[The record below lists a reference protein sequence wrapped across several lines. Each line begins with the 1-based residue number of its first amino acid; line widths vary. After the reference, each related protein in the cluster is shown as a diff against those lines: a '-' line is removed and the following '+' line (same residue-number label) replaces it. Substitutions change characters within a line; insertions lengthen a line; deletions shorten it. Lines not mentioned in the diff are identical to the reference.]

1 MIWSSVRIS
10 SNTFKQ
16 NAGWFSTYAAIQ
28 AIWYTDGKDGDFAST
43 KDHQVT
49 PSSMSSTLSD
59 NLSKQGIVSFST
71 VNTITLPSSTLTMD
85 SNKILM
91 QSNTFNQNFICAGA
105 SIVLLQNLRRLFID
119 SDTYIN
125 NSGQYLE
132 ALNYYGSITSTG
144 TFTDVSQPPGA
155 LSLSAYYEDSNS
167 STSLQSIVTMNS
179 LENYY
184 PIAPLIINGALYISA
199 YGLTFDN
206 NAMQEL
212 NPTYV
217 KTTYPSNAITFLKN
231 QGVLTLKSF
240 TIQNYKG
247 FDLAKIQE
255 ILGTTAYANV
265 VYKLPTERDSSGS
278 SSTTVSSPSYVIDY
292 AFKSTLIKFGYPP
305 ASSNSDFQ
313 NYFDKLTI
321 DLSKLSNITHYCPG
335 QSIPIFLELNDDW
348 TDVTITNFD
357 IKNVDLVYGR
367 EAIFKISNY
376 GTLTIQNGTVD
387 SLNVN
392 SYNYDTSGYTYVGN
406 NGGIFSFYS
415 VSKNSKSDFVYTV
428 TNVTFTK
435 LYGNE
440 GAAIYF
446 VANSGVTTAHPNYI
460 TLSTLTLT
468 SSYSYKS
475 GLVYLASGLQFVSIT
490 GSTFTSNTGVT
501 GEADLFVVSSGS
513 LTVTSTTFTLF
524 ASSSTARGASISF
537 TMSLPFSFQATFSSI
552 TIKWNSDSFV
562 SATFKNYA
570 DNPTTYLTKNSP
582 IQLSKGSLKTTSS
595 TFSNCA
601 ISKNGGILYIESGSI
616 YTDIGSTFTQNAAN
630 DGGAIYISGGTL
642 SLLNT
647 VLSYNYADDGGA
659 IYGNSL
665 SVISQFSGIT
675 WNYNYVSDSGG
686 WLYLIGSSKIVADTS
701 TFSNNKAS
709 NTASAVYFLGTDTST
724 FATCTFSSNYAI
736 SGNTLSLLFA
746 PTTFTSITISN
757 NLADAD
763 SSGIFIT
770 FSIVTIS
777 SSTFNTTSFPN
788 SETSSFA
795 AADSAKTTGWY
806 ISISAGASVTVSNSN
821 FENGYAINGG
831 FIYMAGNSDLTISG
845 STFKSGSSK
854 SNGGSI
860 YASSFN
866 KITIS
871 SSSFTNSASEAD
883 GSVFYFNS
891 GTTSI
896 TSIIFSLT
904 YNPSAIYLLG
914 GTFAGNQITMTN
926 SIATNTQMN
935 SNYYGSGIFASN
947 MNSFSLSS
955 STFTSLNYAGY
966 GGAIYI
972 SDTSSSRT
980 SYATNPTYSINSWT
994 FTSNSAYYGG
1004 AVYVDY
1010 VKYASFTSWTF
1021 TSNSAISS
1029 SSISASG
1036 SGGAIYYA
1044 SAGKKFILI

>member
-1 MIWSSVRIS
+1 MYSNSFTKCNSFQGIIFILRTSSFTAPILIHQNTFTQNSALVGANVLSLYLYTSATYSSSFSSTSMIWSSVRIS
-10 SNTFKQ
+10 SNTFIQ
-16 NAGWFSTYAAIQ
+16 NVGWFSTYSAIQ
-28 AIWYTDGKDGDFAST
+28 AIWYTDGKDGDIAST

-49 PSSMSSTLSD
+49 PSSMSSTSSN

-85 SNKILM
+85 SNKFLM
-91 QSNTFNQNFICAGA
+91 QSNTFNQNFICAA
-105 SIVLLQNLRRLFID
+105 TSIVLLQNLRRLFID

-155 LSLSAYYEDSNS
+155 ASLSAYYENSSS
-167 STSLQSIVTMNS
+167 STSLQSIVTSNS

-184 PIAPLIINGALYISA
+184 PIAPLIINGAFYISA
-199 YGLTFDN
+199 SGLTFDN

-212 NPTYV
+212 DLSKV
-217 KTTYPSNAITFLKN
+217 GSTYPSNAITFLKN
-231 QGVLTLKSF
+231 QGVLILKSL

-247 FDLAKIQE
+247 FDLTKIQE

-292 AFKSTLIKFGYPP
+292 AFKNKLIKFGYPTAP
-305 ASSNSDFQ
+305 SSSDFQ
-313 NYFDKLTI
+313 NYFDTLTI

-335 QSIPIFLELNDDW
+335 QSLPIFLELNDDW

-357 IKNVDLVYGR
+357 IKDVDLVYGR

-406 NGGIFSFYS
+406 NGGVFSFYS
-415 VSKNSKSDFVYTV
+415 VSKNSKSDFMYTV

-446 VANSGVTTAHPNYI
+446 RVNNVVTTAHPNYI

-501 GEADLFVVSSGS
+501 GEADLYVVTSGS
-513 LTVTSTTFTLF
+513 LTVSSTTFSLF
-524 ASSSTARGASISF
+524 ASSSSGRGSSISF
-537 TMSLPFSFQATFSSI
+537 AMSTPFSFQATFSSI
-552 TIKWNSDSFV
+552 TIKWSSDSFV
-562 SATFKNYA
+562 AATFKNYA

-582 IQLSKGSLKTTSS
+582 MLLSKGSLKTTST

-601 ISKNGGILYIESGSI
+601 TSKNGGILYIDSGSI
-616 YTDIGSTFTQNAAN
+616 YTDVGSTFTQNAAN
-630 DGGAIYISGGTL
+630 NGGAIYISGGTV

-647 VLSYNYADDGGA
+647 VFSYNYAYDGGV

-686 WLYLIGSSKIVADTS
+686 WLYLIGSSKIVADTC
-701 TFSNNKAS
+701 TFTNNQAS

-724 FATCTFSSNYAI
+724 FTTCTFTSNYAV

-746 PTTFTSITISN
+746 PTTFTSITVLN

-763 SSGIFIT
+763 SSGLFIN
-770 FSIVTIS
+770 FSTVTIS

-788 SETSSFA
+788 SETSSFS
-795 AADSAKTTGWY
+795 AADSAKITGWY
-806 ISISAGASVTVSNSN
+806 TKAKKNVLLKIIK
-821 FENGYAINGG
+821 INKKTYKHWYLW
-831 FIYMAGNSDLTISG
+831 FI
-845 STFKSGSSK
+845 
-854 SNGGSI
+854 
-860 YASSFN
+860 
-866 KITIS
+866 
-871 SSSFTNSASEAD
+871 
-883 GSVFYFNS
+883 
-891 GTTSI
+891 
-896 TSIIFSLT
+896 
-904 YNPSAIYLLG
+904 
-914 GTFAGNQITMTN
+914 NQIE
-926 SIATNTQMN
+926 
-935 SNYYGSGIFASN
+935 YW
-947 MNSFSLSS
+947 
-955 STFTSLNYAGY
+955 
-966 GGAIYI
+966 
-972 SDTSSSRT
+972 
-980 SYATNPTYSINSWT
+980 IN
-994 FTSNSAYYGG
+994 
-1004 AVYVDY
+1004 
-1010 VKYASFTSWTF
+1010 
-1021 TSNSAISS
+1021 
-1029 SSISASG
+1029 
-1036 SGGAIYYA
+1036 
-1044 SAGKKFILI
+1044 